1 MQNII
6 VFTTTVT
13 IQCLWDNIEKENFLN
28 RQLERPLFFVINWV
42 KIKANE
48 VGSKTTL
55 KGPKYSLQNRLM
67 YIVVFWVD
75 LLADGDML
83 AASNILFL
91 WYFRHLKNWYM
102 SWKSI
107 FVLWNLSQ
115 ESIISKNVWLILLLD
130 GSNCQAWLLLIKLK
144 SSLIPS
150 LPFMSFLLFISFH
163 NADYRKTIKIIRHL
177 TQDQFSICSYW
188 HSLYVN

>member
-1 MQNII
+1 
-6 VFTTTVT
+6 
-13 IQCLWDNIEKENFLN
+13 
-28 RQLERPLFFVINWV
+28 
-42 KIKANE
+42 
-48 VGSKTTL
+48 
-55 KGPKYSLQNRLM
+55 M

-75 LLADGDML
+75 LLAHGDML

-91 WYFRHLKNWYM
+91 WYTRHLKNWYM

-107 FVLWNLSQ
+107 FVHWNLSQ

-130 GSNCQAWLLLIKLK
+130 VLNCQAWLLLIKLK

-150 LPFMSFLLFISFH
+150 LLFMPFLLFISLH

-177 TQDQFSICSYW
+177 AKKINVAFVLIDIHCMSIEGNPNLLQFYAIYTDMNILIASNGVTIDI
-188 HSLYVN
+188 L